1 MLRREEVER
10 TFNTFRLNLGMNI
23 IYVDA
28 GERFIN
34 RLKGVTDPETKRK
47 TIGEEFIAVFE
58 EEADKIGKVDFLAQG
73 TLYPD
78 VIESALS
85 GSTAAAKIKTHHN
98 VGGLPAKMTLQ
109 LLEPLRYLFK
119 DEVRQVG
126 LELGLPEEMVWRQ
139 PFPGPG
145 LAIRIIGDV
154 TKEKL
159 EILRSADWIV
169 MNEIKKA
176 KLYRQLWQSFAILT
190 DVKSV
195 GVMGDFRTYG
205 YLVAVRAVTSED
217 AMTADWSRLPYD
229 VLARISSRIV
239 NEVADVNRVVYD
251 ITSKPPSTIEW
262 E

>member
-1 MLRREEVER
+1 
-10 TFNTFRLNLGMNI
+10 MNI

-28 GERFIN
+28 SERFLS
-34 RLKGVTDPETKRK
+34 RLKGVTDPETKRR
-47 TIGEEFIAVFE
+47 IVGEEFIKVFE
-58 EEADKIGKVDFLAQG
+58 EEAQKIGKVDFLAQG

-78 VIESALS
+78 VIESAS
-85 GSTAAAKIKTHHN
+85 SATSAPAKIKTHHN
-98 VGGLPAKMTLQ
+98 VGGLPAKMTLN
-109 LLEPLRYLFK
+109 LLEPLRSLFK

-145 LAIRIIGDV
+145 LAIRIIGEV

-159 EILRSADWIV
+159 EILRGADFIV

-176 KLYRQLWQSFAILT
+176 KLYRQLWQTFAILT

-195 GVMGDFRTYG
+195 GVMGDYRTYG
-205 YLVAVRAVTSED
+205 YLVAIRAVTSED
-217 AMTADWSRLPYD
+217 AMTADWARLPYD
-229 VLARISSRIV
+229 VLARISNRIV
-239 NEVADVNRVVYD
+239 NEVPGVNRVVYD
-251 ITSKPPSTIEW
+251 VTSKPPSTIEW